1 MVLSEKVVSLAV
13 LISCVYQTILKSGA
27 KEKSSF
33 VVLGEPDHQEGPVT
47 VIKDFFFLKMIASMG
62 NDKLALGSF
71 EGTSRA
77 VGAGSG
83 LLLFQSGFPN
93 GLVTG

>member
-33 VVLGEPDHQEGPVT
+33 VALGEPDHQEDPVT
-47 VIKDFFFLKMIASMG
+47 VIKEGFFF
-62 NDKLALGSF
+62 F
-71 EGTSRA
+71 
-77 VGAGSG
+77 
-83 LLLFQSGFPN
+83 
-93 GLVTG
+93 